1 MKGRFFTRITLFI
14 LTNLAVVA
22 ALAVIAKVFGLENFL
37 YQQGVRINLPGL
49 LVFSAVIGFGGSLI
63 SLALSKKMAKW
74 TTGAQ
79 VIEAPRTESERWLVD
94 TVGRLAR
101 DAGIGMPEVAIFDSP
116 EMNAFATGA
125 RRDNALV
132 AVSTGLL
139 HGMRRDEVEAV
150 LGHEVAHV
158 ANGDMV
164 TLTLLQ
170 GVLNTFV
177 IFLSRVVSFVFDRFL
192 NRSEDGEESHGPG
205 ITYFLTSMVLQIVFG
220 IGASLI
226 VAWFSR
232 RREYRADDGGA
243 ELVGAGAMARALDRL
258 RMQQG
263 EPTMMPKGLQAFGIR
278 GGGMLALFSTH
289 PPLEDRI
296 ARLVDGPVPGRRPA
310 QARRHSSM
318 GTSFGR

>member
-1 MKGRFFTRITLFI
+1 MKGSFFKRITLFI

-22 ALAVIAKVFGLENFL
+22 ALAIIARLLGVESLLARSGRGL
-37 YQQGVRINLPGL
+37 NLTAL
-49 LVFSAVIGFGGSLI
+49 LIFSAVLGFAGSII
-63 SLALSKKMAKW
+63 SLLLSKPMAKW
-74 TTGAQ
+74 STGAR
-79 VIEAPRTESERWLVD
+79 VIDSPRSEAEQWLVE
-94 TVGRLAR
+94 TVRRLAR
-101 DAGIGMPEVAIFDSP
+101 QAGIGTPEVAVYDSP

-125 RRDNALV
+125 RRDSALV

-177 IFLSRVVSFVFDRFL
+177 IFLSRVVGFVVDRFL
-192 NRSEDGEESHGPG
+192 NRSEDGEESSGTGPA
-205 ITYFLTSMVLQIVFG
+205 YFLTSLVLQIILG

-232 RREYRADDGGA
+232 RREFRADDGGA
-243 ELVGAGAMARALDRL
+243 ELVNPGAMARALDRL

-263 EPTMMPKGLQAFGIR
+263 EPSLLPSSMQAFGIR
-278 GGGMLALFSTH
+278 GGGGLLALFASH
-289 PPLEDRI
+289 PPLELRI
-296 ARLVDGPVPGRRPA
+296 HRLMEASNGR
-310 QARRHSSM
+310 SSSVM
-318 GTSFGR
+318 AS